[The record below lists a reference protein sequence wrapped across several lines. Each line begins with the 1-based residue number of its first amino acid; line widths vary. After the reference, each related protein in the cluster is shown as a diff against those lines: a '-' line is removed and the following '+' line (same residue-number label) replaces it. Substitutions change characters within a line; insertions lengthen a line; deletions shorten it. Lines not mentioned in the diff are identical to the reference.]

1 VAPRGTIPGH
11 MRARERL
18 LAVGLL
24 VLLAGGAASRGVRA
38 DDAPPATD
46 DATKRPQGQ
55 RRVIQAGPGG
65 KAMEI
70 AAGPGSILG
79 KDELILKEYVDIK
92 FGDAR
97 LQADYV
103 RYLPATKEAYAEG
116 NVILDHGE
124 TRITAESLVY
134 NLEKDTGIFYKARG
148 YAEPSYYFEAERV
161 EQISPDELVLH
172 DATFTACTQ
181 PIPYW
186 SFRVGRGLLHLD
198 HYAYLHN
205 LSFRVGRVPVFYT
218 PYLVW
223 PIKSDRASGL
233 LFPEFGFSRRGGTV
247 ISNAWYWAMRRNMDA
262 TFHLDYLSLAGYGEG
277 VEYRYV
283 PSQTGEGFFT
293 GYFIRDQVA
302 KREQRSGVPVDR
314 WVIDFGH
321 HQDFDSGW
329 RMVANANLVSDFNY
343 YLDYERDLRLSTNP
357 QAVSN
362 LYLTRNWGF
371 YSLNV
376 RGERREQLVN
386 VSVLPTSYGEPF
398 LQSQEEAIVRL
409 VQPEVELRGRRQRLG
424 KTPFFLTLESSFDS
438 FDLGRENSDYQ
449 RLDLLPVFSS
459 QLSPVPW
466 LDVDANVG
474 YRKTT
479 YTKTQ
484 RGDLGCDNLPDTG
497 DYGEGNGVID
507 GERDN
512 PDPVTGRTGTFGPE
526 DDLGC
531 DNLPGTGDFGEGNG
545 VRDQEQT
552 LLFDD
557 HFNRNVYQAG
567 LTLIGPK
574 LSRVFNTPGS
584 SFSPQYKNTLEPTL
598 RYTYVS
604 AVRDPEQVIL
614 FDDIDTIGGN
624 RNILTYSLVTRLF
637 AKRPAGAD
645 QELLR
650 GAGLPGTSAT
660 FVGGNDALAQV
671 REAIRKDQQ
680 RRRQQQ
686 GSEEPPA
693 SEEEGKKEALS
704 TVEVATLEI
713 SQDYSFL
720 GPLSSSTALHEKVPV
735 SPVRTSLRFNP
746 SLRTS
751 VDLRATFDVLFHD
764 FRDASL
770 SANLRSP
777 RYGFLDLTWSV
788 VRDLEGK
795 ALLAQGLAF
804 TAPFNRNQVG
814 FQGETSLF
822 GRKVLL
828 GMQAN
833 YELGDVFP
841 GEPRLRDQRYKLG
854 YNTQCCGVQLEILNS
869 NFLGTSQRE
878 FRFLINLKGVGNVI
892 DLNGGPGTGF

>member
-1 VAPRGTIPGH
+1 
-11 MRARERL
+11 
-18 LAVGLL
+18 
-24 VLLAGGAASRGVRA
+24 
-38 DDAPPATD
+38 AT
-46 DATKRPQGQ
+46 PQPQ
-55 RRVIQAGPGG
+55 EEKHIVQPGPGG
-65 KAMEI
+65 TSMEI
-70 AAGPGSILG
+70 AAGPGSIIG
-79 KDELILKEYVDIK
+79 KDELILKGYVDIK

-134 NLEKDTGIFYKARG
+134 NLETETGIFYKARG

-161 EQISPDELVLH
+161 EKISKDELVLH

-186 SFRVGRGLLHLD
+186 SFRVGRGLLRLD
-198 HYAYLHN
+198 NYAYLHN

-223 PIKSDRASGL
+223 PIKTDRASGL

-262 TFHLDYLSLAGYGEG
+262 TFHLDYLSLAGYGQG

-283 PSQTGEGFFT
+283 PSQTGEGYFT

-302 KREQRSGVPVDR
+302 KHEQRSGVPVDR
-314 WVIDFGH
+314 WVIDYGH
-321 HQDFDSGW
+321 HQEFDSGW
-329 RMVANANLVSDFNY
+329 RLVANANLVSDFNY
-343 YLDYERDLRLSTNP
+343 YLDFERDIRLSTNP

-371 YSLNV
+371 YSVNV

-386 VSVLPTSYGEPF
+386 VPILPSAYGEPF
-398 LQSQEEAIVRL
+398 LQSQEESIVRL
-409 VQPEVELRGRRQRLG
+409 IEPEVELRGRRQRLG

-438 FDLGRENSDYQ
+438 FDLGRDGAAY
-449 RLDLLPVFSS
+449 RRFDLFPVFSS

-466 LDVDANVG
+466 LDVDANLG
-474 YRKTT
+474 YRETS
-479 YTKTQ
+479 YSKTQ
-484 RGDLGCDNLPDTG
+484 RGDLGCDNKPNTG
-497 DYGEGNGVID
+497 DYGEGNGVLD

-512 PDPVTGRTGTFGPE
+512 PDPVTGQYGTFGPE

-531 DNLPGTGDFGEGNG
+531 DNLPGTGDYGEGNG

-552 LLFDD
+552 LLFDNP
-557 HFNRNVYQAG
+557 FNRSVYQAG

-574 LSRVFNTPGS
+574 LSRVFNTPRSG
-584 SFSPQYKNTLEPTL
+584 FSPQYKNTFEPTL
-598 RYTYVS
+598 RYTYIS
-604 AVRDPEQVIL
+604 AIQDPERIIP
-614 FDDIDTIGGN
+614 FDEIDAIGGS

-637 AKRPAGAD
+637 AKRPAGQD
-645 QELLR
+645 EELLS
-650 GAGLPGTSAT
+650 GAGLPGLSTSY
-660 FVGGNDALAQV
+660 VGGNDPLAQV
-671 REAIRKDQQ
+671 REAIRKDQE
-680 RRRQQQ
+680 RRRR
-686 GSEEPPA
+686 EEGAGAAPA
-693 SEEEGKKEALS
+693 PEEEQEGARKQLS

-720 GPLSSSTALHEKVPV
+720 GPLSTSLALHESRPV
-735 SPVRTSLRFNP
+735 SPIRASLRYNP

-751 VDLRATFDVLFHD
+751 VDLRTSFDVLFRD

-777 RYGFLDLTWSV
+777 RYGFLDLTWSL

-804 TAPFNRNQVG
+804 TQPFDRNQIG

-822 GRKVLL
+822 GRKVLF
-828 GMQAN
+828 GVQAN
-833 YELGDVFP
+833 YEIGDVLP
-841 GEPRLRDQRYKLG
+841 GEPRLRDQRYKFG
-854 YNTQCCGVQLEILNS
+854 YNTQCCGVQLEVLNR
-869 NFLGTSQRE
+869 NFLGASQQE

-892 DLNGGPGTGF
+892 DLNAGPGTGF